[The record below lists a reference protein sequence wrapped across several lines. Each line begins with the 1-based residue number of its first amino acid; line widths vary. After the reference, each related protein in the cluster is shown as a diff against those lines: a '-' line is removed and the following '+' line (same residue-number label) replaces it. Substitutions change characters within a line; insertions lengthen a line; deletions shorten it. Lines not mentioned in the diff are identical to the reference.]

1 MAALERI
8 FIKTLSPNM
17 NYKIKHGT
25 RGQESWQPSSRRR
38 PPQSARRGG
47 EARGNI
53 AQRGTPRS
61 VFPPHGL
68 PGPPTRPRP
77 SPALRA
83 NMPPPST
90 PHHLPARCT
99 PLACHAESVPQAP
112 PYAGDDENEYRQ
124 WKWHP
129 LSGKEFPD
137 AMKCAWWW
145 RMSYKDLYKLF
156 QRLSYPLHGPIDI
169 FDLCHWPLMISWM
182 CLVSTFFDWMY
193 LARRWGGGNYPP
205 SVPLPLPELFLLSR
219 RRCDCR
225 EQRDQ

>member
-1 MAALERI
+1 MHRKATPTE
-8 FIKTLSPNM
+8 KTRRHQHPRLQ
-17 NYKIKHGT
+17 T
-25 RGQESWQPSSRRR
+25 LGQYHSRRPS
-38 PPQSARRGG
+38 PPQ
-47 EARGNI
+47 
-53 AQRGTPRS
+53 
-61 VFPPHGL
+61 GL
-68 PGPPTRPRP
+68 PGPSTWPRP

-99 PLACHAESVPQAP
+99 PLACHAESVPEAL

-169 FDLCHWPLMISWM
+169 FDIRHWPLMICWM
-182 CLVSTFFDWMY
+182 CLVSTFF
-193 LARRWGGGNYPP
+193 
-205 SVPLPLPELFLLSR
+205 
-219 RRCDCR
+219 
-225 EQRDQ
+225 